1 MKEIKIIIHQLNEN
15 TSQIESEIGHD
26 NIIYINFEKSKTID
40 YEDIY
45 YLIRLIQLAITEK
58 IIISIKHY
66 NSLIKNII
74 VQKTDVIIAEL
85 LEKINEQ
92 KTLL

>member
-1 MKEIKIIIHQLNEN
+1 MKEIKIIIHQLNDN
-15 TSQIESEIGHD
+15 TSQIKSEIGHD
-26 NIIYINFEKSKTID
+26 NIIYINFEKSKNIE

-45 YLIRLIQLAITEK
+45 YIIRLIQLAINKK

>member
-1 MKEIKIIIHQLNEN
+1 MKEIKIIIHQLNDN
-15 TSQIESEIGHD
+15 TNQIESVIGHD

-45 YLIRLIQLAITEK
+45 YIIRLIQLAINEK
-58 IIISIKHY
+58 IIISIIHY
-66 NSLIKNII
+66 NLLIKNII
-74 VQKTDVIIAEL
+74 VQKTNVIIAEL

>member
-1 MKEIKIIIHQLNEN
+1 MKEIKIIIHQLNDN
-15 TSQIESEIGHD
+15 TNQIESVIGHD

-45 YLIRLIQLAITEK
+45 YIIRLIQLAINEK

-74 VQKTDVIIAEL
+74 VQKTNVIIAEL